1 MGTEAPPV
9 RIGIV
14 LSAGGVRGAAH
25 LGVLRQIVRHQIP
38 IDVMVGVSAGAII
51 ASYYAA
57 VGLTL
62 EHMIDDAPAF
72 RGRHLLMHGVT
83 LRAPSV
89 LKPYLR
95 RFCGVIP
102 TRLAQLEA
110 ASFDRLYHGIDRLG
124 IVCHDLI
131 SHRPVYFSTGQCHG
145 VRLSDITRASAA
157 VQGVMPSRVLSVA
170 GRSFRLTDGG
180 VSDSLPVDFARSP
193 GLDATHL
200 IVSDCRRGALL
211 EPAKSNLVYI
221 RPQLDGIGSL
231 RAPHTTLLTAVRQ
244 GEEAVSNAV
253 IREIQR
259 WLQDDR
265 RAAWG
270 VGGMSESRRA
280 RSGHHR

>member
-1 MGTEAPPV
+1 MGAETTPV
-9 RIGIV
+9 RIGLV

-51 ASYYAA
+51 ASYYVA

-83 LRAPSV
+83 LRAPGL

-102 TRLAQLEA
+102 KRLAQLEA
-110 ASFDRLYHGIDRLG
+110 ASFDRLHHGIQRLG

-131 SHRPVYFSTGQCHG
+131 SHRPVYFSTGRHHG
-145 VRLSDITRASAA
+145 ARLSDIARASAA
-157 VQGVMPSRVLSVA
+157 VQGVMPSRLLSVA
-170 GRSFRLTDGG
+170 GQLLRLTDGG

-200 IVSDCRRGALL
+200 IVSDCRRISA
-211 EPAKSNLVYI
+211 EPTRANLVYI
-221 RPQLDGIGSL
+221 KPQLDGVGSL
-231 RAPHTTLLTAVRQ
+231 MAPHTTLVTAVRQ
-244 GEEAVSNAV
+244 GEAAVSSSV
-253 IREIQR
+253 VREIQR
-259 WLQDDR
+259 WLQDDER
-265 RAAWG
+265 TVWREEG
-270 VGGMSESRRA
+270 TLESRVTRVG
-280 RSGHHR
+280 RHR